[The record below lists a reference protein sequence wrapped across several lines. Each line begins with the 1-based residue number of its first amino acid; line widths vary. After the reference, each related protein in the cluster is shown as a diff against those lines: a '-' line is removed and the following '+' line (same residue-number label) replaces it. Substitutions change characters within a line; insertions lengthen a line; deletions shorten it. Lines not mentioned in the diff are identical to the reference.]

1 MQHPELVALAAA
13 AGALAAL
20 YAALRHL
27 RRDRLLADTA
37 LVRLRS
43 AAQGYVK
50 VSGRAQPA
58 QAPPTAA
65 PLSGRPCAWWSY
77 QIEEKDSEREDEERR
92 EWRTVEQA
100 ASVELFTL
108 LDDDGTQSLIGP
120 VNAEITAT
128 THSVWYGEGPRPS
141 GPPPAVASPVRFGGY
156 RYTERLLDI
165 GARLSVLGELRSHSE
180 VGDAER
186 LAQEKL
192 RLWKADQA
200 GLLAR
205 FDTDHDGRIGAA
217 EWEAARSAALAEARA
232 QVLSSKVERV
242 SVISQPANGEPFL
255 IAPLTAAQLV
265 RRERILAGLYF
276 GLGLAGVVLCA
287 WALRQGASAP
297 W

>member
-27 RRDRLLADTA
+27 RRDRLVEDTA
-37 LVRLRS
+37 PARLRS

-58 QAPPTAA
+58 AAQPTPA
-65 PLSGRPCAWWSY
+65 PLSGRPCVWWSF
-77 QIEEKDSEREDEERR
+77 QIEQKDSEREPEERR
-92 EWRTVEQA
+92 EWHTVEKA

-108 LDDDGTQSLIGP
+108 LDDDGAQCLIGP
-120 VNAEITAT
+120 VNAEITPT
-128 THSVWYGEGPRPS
+128 TGSVWYGEGARPG
-141 GPPPAVASPVRFGGY
+141 GPPPAVAAPVRLGGY
-156 RYTERLLDI
+156 RYTERLLEV

-180 VGDAER
+180 VGDAEQ

-205 FDTDHDGRIGAA
+205 FDRDHDGRIDAT
-217 EWEAARSAALAEARA
+217 EWDAARAAALAEART

-242 SVISQPANGEPFL
+242 SVISQPVNGEPFL

-265 RRERILAGLYF
+265 RREKIAAAACFAL
-276 GLGLAGVVLCA
+276 GLGCVVLCA
-287 WALRQGASAP
+287 WALRRSL
-297 W
+297 